1 MTRALERLRKSWQ
14 TPPSDFR
21 PLALWFLNGE
31 LHEAELGRQIGE
43 LVDKG
48 LKGAVL
54 HARPGLQTPY
64 LGERWWDAVSYSV
77 RKGAEAGF
85 ETWIHDEYAQPSGS
99 AGPPGGPVGQSAS
112 AVLEAGPEHR
122 GKSLVHRVYEIEG
135 PTQVPLEGRYPAGDP
150 LVRIAARVDERGIL
164 DPESFTDISR
174 ASSWNCPAGSWRI
187 VGFAIAASDEQI
199 DYLRTDTVR
208 LFIKTVYQAYAE
220 RYGAD
225 LGKTIPGFLFAG
237 PHLLSNPMPWTDS
250 LPRRFKAL
258 KGYALTEKLPMLL
271 FRAGPETA
279 KVRCDFYEVL
289 ATQYEEAWFKQ
300 IAAWCKRYRVAWAGY
315 TEERVAFLPG
325 RQGEYFRGMR
335 HVAMPGADGRMF
347 RFARPRTVQPTEIKP
362 AVSVGA
368 MLRSRRVLAEAFG
381 GAGWGVTLDDVRLGA
396 GLLAALGV
404 DQVLLH
410 GFHYTL
416 DGADAADDW
425 PGSYSFQ
432 NPWWEHFGLVT
443 DYIARLSAFVNQTRA
458 ATRVGLLY
466 PLTSVCANTAAGR
479 PNPRAREIA
488 ATFERLLD
496 GLFERRVDAHVV
508 DETFVS
514 DARLRRGVLT
524 MGHVAV
530 QTLVLP
536 PSPVLRRATLRR
548 LAAFV
553 ESGGRLII
561 AGEWPSAS
569 SDAGSGD
576 HAVAQATSKLFGPA
590 SQRKRGL
597 KIGRGHAFALDETK
611 ASLLDDVTALT
622 RAAPRT
628 ASKST
633 GVVVVPRS
641 FSGGDAFVVVNTA
654 GRKQSVTIE
663 APAKGA
669 AEIWDPETGSM
680 EPAPVRAARRKRSV
694 QLELPPHG
702 TRAIVFDESAR
713 ATVAT
718 RSSRREPRVRRVS
731 LKSDWQFVLESG
743 TVARQGS
750 VRKLELP
757 VMRFQTFALGAGRLE
772 RLRDPE
778 FDDSDWQVRWLTRP
792 TAEAVGNWRASWI
805 TGVRKPSGWVVV
817 PTSDRH
823 SRLRFTKTLTVTEP
837 PIKAWATFAAVDR
850 ATVYM
855 NGTALGETDDWT
867 NPVTYNVMPYLRLGE
882 NVIVADVEAG
892 PDSPLSFLLE
902 AQVDLRSG
910 ESIVVVSDDS
920 WKVEGPRSEFWT
932 GRGYEQE
939 VPIVTWERGKP
950 PTAPWGHIP
959 MLSESVRFPRTLMYR
974 QNLPVGCVGIGL
986 PSIKG
991 NHRVYVDVR
1000 ERTPDIYGTY
1010 NITTGR
1016 MLSVEIEA
1024 RDFSNGI
1031 LAPLELY
1038 TRPTTIQPAP
1048 WSDLGYGWYSGVAI
1062 YERSF
1067 ELTAA
1072 QAESRVVLDLGKVC
1086 FHANVTVNNRPIG
1099 TRVWPPYTF
1108 DLTGVVQQGSNTV
1121 RVRVSNLLA
1130 NRMRWNRDE
1139 SRMSTAWHRYWHED
1153 NIEPEALSAGL
1164 LGPATVRI
1172 G

>member
-1 MTRALERLRKSWQ
+1 MSRALERLKKSWQ
-14 TPPSDFR
+14 TPPSEFR

-31 LHEAELGRQIGE
+31 LQEAELGRQIGE
-43 LVDKG
+43 LADKG

-64 LGERWWDAVSYSV
+64 LGERWWDAVGYSV

-85 ETWIHDEYAQPSGS
+85 ETWIHDEYARPSGS
-99 AGPPGGPVGQSAS
+99 AGPPGSPVGQSTS

-122 GKSLVHRVYEIEG
+122 GKSLVHRVYEVEG
-135 PTQVPLEGRYPAGDP
+135 PTQVPLEGRYPPGDP
-150 LVRIAARVDERGIL
+150 LVRIAARIDESGVL
-164 DPESFTDISR
+164 DPDSFTDISR
-174 ASSWNCPAGSWRI
+174 VSHWNCPAGSWRI
-187 VGFAIAASDEQI
+187 IGFAIATSDEQI
-199 DYLRTDTVR
+199 DYLRVDTVR
-208 LFIKTVYQAYAE
+208 LFISTVYDAYAE

-225 LGKTIPGFLFAG
+225 FGKTIPGFLFAG
-237 PHLLSNPMPWTDS
+237 PHLASNPMPWADNLS
-250 LPRRFKAL
+250 RRFKAL
-258 KGYALTEKLPMLL
+258 KGYALPEKLPMLV
-271 FRAGPETA
+271 FRAGPETT

-289 ATQYEEAWFKQ
+289 AIQYEEAWFKQ
-300 IAAWCKRYRVAWAGY
+300 IAAWCKRHRVVWAGY
-315 TEERVAFLPG
+315 TEERVAFLPA

-335 HVAMPGADGRMF
+335 HVTMPGADARMF

-368 MLRSRRVLAEAFG
+368 MLGSGRVLAEAFG
-381 GAGWGVTLDDVRLGA
+381 GGGWGVTLDEVRLGA

-443 DYIARLSAFVNQTRA
+443 EYIARLSAFVNQTRA

-488 ATFERLLD
+488 GAFEGLLD

-508 DETFVS
+508 DETFVAE
-514 DARLRRGVLT
+514 ARLESGSLT
-524 MGHVAV
+524 MGDLSV

-536 PSPVLRRATLRR
+536 PSPVLSRTTVRR
-548 LAAFV
+548 LSAFV
-553 ESGGRLII
+553 KGGGRLILV
-561 AGEWPSAS
+561 GESPSAS
-569 SDAGSGD
+569 SDAGGGD
-576 HAVAQATSKLFGPA
+576 RVMVQAVSKLFGPS
-590 SQRKRGL
+590 SQRKRGR
-597 KIGRGHAFALDETK
+597 KIGRGYTFALDETK
-611 ASLLDDVTALT
+611 TSLLDDVAALT
-622 RAAPRT
+622 EAAPDT
-628 ASKST
+628 TSKST
-633 GVVVVPRS
+633 GIVVVPRD
-641 FSGGDAFVVVNTA
+641 FDGGDAFVVVNST
-654 GRKQSVTIE
+654 GKDQSATIE
-663 APAKGA
+663 APAKGS

-680 EPAPVRAARRKRSV
+680 EPVPVRAARGKRTV

-702 TRAIVFDESAR
+702 TRAVVFDASAR
-713 ATVAT
+713 TTDAS
-718 RSSRREPRVRRVS
+718 RSSGREPRVKRVS

-743 TVARQGS
+743 TVTRPGS

-757 VMRFQTFALGAGRLE
+757 VMRFKTFALGAGRLE
-772 RLRDPE
+772 QLRDPE
-778 FDDSDWQVRWLTRP
+778 YDDSDWRVRWLTRP

-805 TGVRKPSGWVVV
+805 TGVRKPGGWVVV

-837 PIKAWATFAAVDR
+837 PMKAWATFVAVDR

-855 NGTALGETDDWT
+855 NGTALGDTDDWT
-867 NPVTYNVMPYLRLGE
+867 NPVTYNVMPYLRLGK
-882 NVIVADVEAG
+882 NTIVADVEAAT
-892 PDSPLSFLLE
+892 DNPLSFLLE

-920 WKVEGPRSEFWT
+920 WEVQGPSSEFWT
-932 GRGYEQE
+932 GLAYEQD

-950 PTAPWGHIP
+950 PAAPWGHIP
-959 MLSESVRFPRTLMYR
+959 LLSESVRFPRTLMYR

-986 PSIKG
+986 PNIKG
-991 NHRVYVDVR
+991 NHKVYVDVR
-1000 ERTPDIYGTY
+1000 ERTPDIHGIY
-1010 NITTGR
+1010 NITTGS

-1024 RDFSNGI
+1024 SDFSNGI

-1048 WSDLGYGWYSGVAI
+1048 WSDLGYDWYSGTAI

-1067 ELTAA
+1067 DLTAA
-1072 QAESRVVLDLGKVC
+1072 QAESRVVLDLGEVR

-1108 DLTGVVQQGSNTV
+1108 DLTGAVQKGSNTV

-1153 NIEPEALSAGL
+1153 NIEPKATSAGL
-1164 LGPATVRI
+1164 LGPAAIRI